1 MGQAIHTHAPGWLES
16 NVDAEFLRQFL
27 NESPSADLDS
37 ARQHVLQNFWYNQSL
52 LKLGYVGSVENKRQ
66 LRKAFNGVEYSTDGR
81 RVVLFLSET
90 PVALDDAKLIY
101 PRSLMLTGG
110 DHAN

>member
-27 NESPSADLDS
+27 NGSPSADLDS